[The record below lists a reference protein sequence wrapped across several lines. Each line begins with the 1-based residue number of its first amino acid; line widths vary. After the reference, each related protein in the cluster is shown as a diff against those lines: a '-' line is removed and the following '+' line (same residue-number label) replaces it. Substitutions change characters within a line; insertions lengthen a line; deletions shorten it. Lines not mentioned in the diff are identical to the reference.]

1 MPTNVF
7 TSDRMSAPASW
18 AARADSIRSGA
29 LGESLTM
36 SGRAVA
42 ARTFATSA
50 CVSGGELPKSMPP
63 CRTFG
68 HEMLSSTAAIPSA
81 PSSARTTVT

>member
-1 MPTNVF
+1 
-7 TSDRMSAPASW
+7 
-18 AARADSIRSGA
+18 
-29 LGESLTM
+29 M

-50 CVSGGELPKSMPP
+50 CVSGGELPKSIPP

-68 HEMLSSTAAIPSA
+68 QEMFSSTAAIPSA